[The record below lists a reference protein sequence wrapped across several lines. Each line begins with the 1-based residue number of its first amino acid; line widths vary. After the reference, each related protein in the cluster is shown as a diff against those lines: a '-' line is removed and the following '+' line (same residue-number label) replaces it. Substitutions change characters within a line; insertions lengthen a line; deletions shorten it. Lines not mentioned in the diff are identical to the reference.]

1 MARDAMSTKAYDQA
15 PWLQL
20 TATASGVLADCRE
33 NSW

>member
-1 MARDAMSTKAYDQA
+1 MSIKAYDQA

-33 NSW
+33 NN